1 MKVCFFAHV
10 PQKDILNTVSFY
22 ATDIQ
27 ILRDLGYEV
36 ILATR
41 FSEIPISC
49 DLYFI
54 WWWTWA
60 FMPLLKAL
68 NKPTLITGAFDYI
81 TYPVE
86 KSYLY
91 RPLLEKMLMSAAL
104 RWTKANLFISHFEY
118 DAVTSNLP
126 TCNPHYVPCAVNTNL
141 YTVADK
147 QRENFIFNVAWSGE
161 FNAQRKCL
169 KQIIEAFPAVLA
181 KYPGIRLVMAGRQ
194 GEFHPILVEAAQ
206 ALGISDKIDFIGVVS
221 EEEKI
226 RLMQRC
232 AVYVQP
238 TLEEGFGLAIA
249 EAMACGAAVVT
260 SPAGAVPEVV
270 GENGILVDGHDVS
283 AISNGIIQLL
293 DDKNLRDDL
302 GKRARAYIVE
312 NYQYHRRRDALAQ
325 IINEITSG

>member
-10 PQKDILNTVSFY
+10 PQKNILNTVSFY

-27 ILRDLGYEV
+27 ILRDLGHEV

-41 FSEIPISC
+41 FSEIPIGC
-49 DLYFI
+49 DFYFI

-68 NKPTLITGAFDYI
+68 QKPALITGTFDYI
-81 TYPVE
+81 TYPIE
-86 KSYLY
+86 KSYIH
-91 RPLLEKMLMSAAL
+91 RPFLEKLLMNIGLRRASA
-104 RWTKANLFISHFEY
+104 NVFISHFEY
-118 DAVTSNLP
+118 DAVTPNLW
-126 TCNPHYVPCAVNTNL
+126 THNPHYVPCVIN
-141 YTVADK
+141 ADVYFPAEVE
-147 QRENFIFNVAWSGE
+147 RERFLLNVAWSGE
-161 FNAQRKCL
+161 FNARRKCL

-181 KYPGIRLVMAGRQ
+181 QYPDIRLVMAGRQ
-194 GEFHPILVEAAQ
+194 GEYHPILVETAQ
-206 ALGISDKIDFIGVVS
+206 ALGISDKIDFIGIIT

-270 GENGILVDGHDVS
+270 GENGILVDGQDIP
-283 AISNGIIQLL
+283 AISNGIIRLL
-293 DDKNLRDDL
+293 SDPILRDTL
-302 GKRARAYIVE
+302 GKRARAHIIE
-312 NYQYHRRRDALAQ
+312 NYQYHRRRDALAN
-325 IINEITSG
+325 IIREITHR